1 MAIAYNKHVLFIP
14 FRGGIIE
21 ESSTDYPVFLPH
33 LFESITAIC
42 RYCDY
47 ELAVI
52 GSDDV
57 LFKASSEVLGRESIV
72 LSNEVPVLTPNDIA
86 YVLYPDCTSF
96 RIENA
101 ELLKCDSWRS
111 IASYLA
117 DDSLLADRMAEIHRK
132 TLETDIDVKVELDGC
147 GNGTA
152 DTKLPFFDHM
162 LAQLIKHSRFN
173 LDIHADG
180 DVEIDEHHTV
190 EDIAI
195 ALGECILKALGD
207 KRGIERYGFEVLMMD
222 DVVITLAVDFSGR
235 SEFLYN
241 VDFRREFVGT
251 FPTELFR
258 HFFRSFTQSAKC
270 NLYITATEGGDAHHT
285 AEGMFKA
292 FARALRKAVR
302 RIPGAVELPSTK
314 GVL

>member
-1 MAIAYNKHVLFIP
+1 MSTTDNRHLLFVP

-21 ESSTDYPVFLPH
+21 ESSADYPVFLPH
-33 LFESITAIC
+33 VFESLLEIC
-42 RYCDY
+42 CRRDY
-47 ELAVI
+47 LIAVL
-52 GSDDV
+52 GSDDS
-57 LFKASSEVLGRESIV
+57 LFSAASSALARESVMISGSGIQV
-72 LSNEVPVLTPNDIA
+72 GDNDIS
-86 YVLYPDCTSF
+86 YLVFPDKSTSSVPG
-96 RIENA
+96 A
-101 ELLKCDSWRS
+101 ERLQLDDWRS
-111 IASYLA
+111 IAAYLA
-117 DDSLLADRMAEIHRK
+117 GDDMLSPRKAEIHRK
-132 TLETDIDVKVELDGC
+132 TYETDIDISVDLDGS
-147 GNGTA
+147 GKGTA

-162 LAQLIKHSRFN
+162 LSQLIKHSRFN

-180 DVEIDEHHTV
+180 DIEIDEHHTV

-195 ALGECILKALGD
+195 TLGECILSALGD

-235 SEFLYN
+235 SEFIYDA
-241 VDFRREFVGT
+241 DFRREYVGS

-258 HFFRSFTQSAKC
+258 HFFRSFTESAKC
-270 NLYITATEGGDAHHT
+270 NLYISATAGGDAHHT

-302 RIPGAVELPSTK
+302 RIPGDAGLPSTK